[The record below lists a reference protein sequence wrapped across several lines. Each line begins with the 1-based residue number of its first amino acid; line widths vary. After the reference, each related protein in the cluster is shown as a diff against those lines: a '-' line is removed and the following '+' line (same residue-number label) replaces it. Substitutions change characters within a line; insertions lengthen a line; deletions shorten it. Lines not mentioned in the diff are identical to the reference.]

1 MQIYPKSFLNV
12 FSLYEGFYCTI
23 YNCTISEWVILQKS
37 FTKWYWQRVSFLSV
51 IFCLFVPLLSRLVQ
65 KLALFD
71 QRQEDKAFMVKKE
84 TVWISD
90 DYSLLSQTL
99 HDHQFT
105 SIWSW
110 RRISEIKLISND
122 NRTEWRPIQSVI
134 IQVINKIDLLIKRT
148 IIIDRIGQHE
158 ILLAVNQHCSFR
170 GSFWICSKISV
181 FETWRCYQWSLS
193 GSFKCSFN
201 CNWFI

>member
-1 MQIYPKSFLNV
+1 MFSPYTRVFTAPYITARFLNE
-12 FSLYEGFYCTI
+12 SYCRNRILNDIGF
-23 YNCTISEWVILQKS
+23 
-37 FTKWYWQRVSFLSV
+37 FLSV

-105 SIWSW
+105 SI
-110 RRISEIKLISND
+110 
-122 NRTEWRPIQSVI
+122 
-134 IQVINKIDLLIKRT
+134 
-148 IIIDRIGQHE
+148 
-158 ILLAVNQHCSFR
+158 
-170 GSFWICSKISV
+170 
-181 FETWRCYQWSLS
+181 
-193 GSFKCSFN
+193 
-201 CNWFI
+201 